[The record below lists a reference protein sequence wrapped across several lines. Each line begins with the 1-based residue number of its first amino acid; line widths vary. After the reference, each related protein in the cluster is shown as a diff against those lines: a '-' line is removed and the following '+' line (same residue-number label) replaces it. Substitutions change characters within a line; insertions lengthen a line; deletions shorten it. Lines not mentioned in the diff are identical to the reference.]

1 MTRESRAPAARAL
14 GPRDLIL
21 SAKQLGEVQELLRQY
36 LPGLEVRAFGSRAG
50 GHPKPASDL
59 DLMVLSDRPLE
70 PIQSALL
77 ADAFAES
84 DLPFKVDIIDA
95 GSATPS
101 FRARALAGSIVVQP
115 AASGG
120 G

>member
-1 MTRESRAPAARAL
+1 MTLNRSPRERPLDAHH
-14 GPRDLIL
+14 LIV
-21 SAKQLGEVQELLRQY
+21 SAKQLAEVQALLREY

-59 DLMVLSDRPLE
+59 DLMVVSEKPVGPRTL
-70 PIQSALL
+70 ALL

-84 DLPFKVDIIDA
+84 DLPFTVDLIDA
-95 GSATPS
+95 STASAS

-115 AASGG
+115 AASRA
-120 G
+120 